1 MAAAFFSAR
10 RFSLFPFRRFR
21 HLHMKRVNGSPSL
34 TMSTSRPTIN
44 RNHPRPSTGGGG
56 RGPIDRQPRGGGGGG
71 GRGDDGHLPDYLTSL
86 KRSRIALLVVVA
98 SITVLFVAS
107 TVIFV
112 ARKWGGGYF
121 DPAVGMVV
129 PDWVPVQLPI
139 RLFLINTVVLFL
151 SSLAAEKAR
160 RAAALDAVII
170 PASRVPG
177 VASIRETAT
186 PWVILMAL
194 LAVAFLSGQ
203 WLAWED
209 MHHRGIFLNTGP
221 ASSFIFILTGGHAV
235 HLAGGILVLLWVSIT
250 HKLRKSLDSRRIS
263 LDISALYW
271 HFMGLLWLYIM
282 VTFLFIH

>member
-1 MAAAFFSAR
+1 
-10 RFSLFPFRRFR
+10 
-21 HLHMKRVNGSPSL
+21 
-34 TMSTSRPTIN
+34 MSTSRPTIH
-44 RNHPRPSTGGGG
+44 RNPPRPSTGGGG

-71 GRGDDGHLPDYLTSL
+71 GRGGDGREPDHFAAL
-86 KRSRIALLVVVA
+86 KRYRIALLVIVS
-98 SITVLFVAS
+98 SIAVLFIAS

-129 PDWVPVQLPI
+129 PDWVPVQLPM
-139 RLFLINTVVLFL
+139 RLFLINTLVLLL

-160 RAAALDAVII
+160 RAAALDAAII

-194 LAVAFLSGQ
+194 LAMCFLSGQ

-209 MHHRGIFLNTGP
+209 MHHRGIFLSTGP
-221 ASSFIFILTGGHAV
+221 ASSFIFLLTGGHAV
-235 HLAGGILVLLWVSIT
+235 HLAGGIVVLLWASIT
-250 HKLRKSLDSRRIS
+250 HKLRKSLESRRIS
-263 LDISALYW
+263 LDVSALYW
-271 HFMGLLWLYIM
+271 HFMGVLWLYIM
-282 VTFLFIH
+282 VTFVFIH